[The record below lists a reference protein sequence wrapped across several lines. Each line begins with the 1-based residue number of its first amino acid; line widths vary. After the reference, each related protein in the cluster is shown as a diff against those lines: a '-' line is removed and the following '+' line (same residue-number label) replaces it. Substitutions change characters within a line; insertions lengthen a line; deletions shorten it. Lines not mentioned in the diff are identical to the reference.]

1 MELTNFIAMLFIVM
15 GVLVFLV
22 NVIVQVTKEM
32 VPIKTDY
39 YVLGISIL
47 LSVLSYFIYIGYTSS
62 SFIWYYL
69 IASVILGFF
78 VCYVAQNGWEKF
90 IRLWEQSQERKQI

>member
-1 MELTNFIAMLFIVM
+1 MEISNFLATLFIVM

-22 NVIVQVTKEM
+22 NVVVQVTKEM

-39 YVLGISIL
+39 YVLGVSIL
-47 LSVLSYFIYIGYTSS
+47 LCVLSYLVYIGYTSTP
-62 SFIWYYL
+62 FAWHCL
-69 IASVILGFF
+69 IASVILGFL

-90 IRLWEQSQERKQI
+90 IKLWEQSQNKKGE